1 MVETKTGAV
10 PRRMPPEER
19 RRQLIEA
26 AAVEAAAHGYAEL
39 SLDAVAGRARVTR
52 NLLYHYFPGGR
63 RELFM
68 AALGHAVEELT
79 APWVTDPDLPLEKR
93 LRLNFERLIQHAA
106 EPSVAWLLFRQS
118 RSLHDPEISAIAD
131 SRLEEVVRS
140 ISLNHLGTD
149 DPPPLVRMALHGFLA
164 YGEVALDE
172 VRDRQ
177 LDHEGAMRVLAATLV
192 ATVQAAVEAGS

>member
-1 MVETKTGAV
+1 
-10 PRRMPPEER
+10 MPPEER

-68 AALGHAVEELT
+68 AALEHAVEELT
-79 APWVTDPDLPLEKR
+79 APWVTDPGLPLEER

-131 SRLEEVVRS
+131 SRLEEVVSS

-149 DPPPLVRMALHGFLA
+149 TPPPLVRMALHGFLA
-164 YGEVALDE
+164 YGEVALDD